1 MSSLVSYLKANCPSA
16 WSGRIWLDIEGSQ
29 YWLGSYTNNKVYYK
43 KSLSTF
49 SHLAVR
55 IGIKHLSAVAQLMAY
70 NVEFTQVNHNGKQSL
85 VQLPI
90 AMEAITHY
98 GKYLPYVCL

>member
-1 MSSLVSYLKANCPSA
+1 VHGLVEYGLTLKDLNIGLEAT
-16 WSGRIWLDIEGSQ
+16 RIIR
-29 YWLGSYTNNKVYYK
+29 YTIK

-55 IGIKHLSAVAQLMAY
+55 IGIKHLSAVAQLTAY

-98 GKYLPYVCL
+98 GKYLAYVCL